1 MCVLMTC
8 FTSYYLCDRLVDPWI
23 VRIYVCMRHEM
34 GERKIYERRSDL
46 PEVDVFT
53 VVNITVVKS
62 FLDRIM

>member
-1 MCVLMTC
+1 
-8 FTSYYLCDRLVDPWI
+8 
-23 VRIYVCMRHEM
+23 MRHEM